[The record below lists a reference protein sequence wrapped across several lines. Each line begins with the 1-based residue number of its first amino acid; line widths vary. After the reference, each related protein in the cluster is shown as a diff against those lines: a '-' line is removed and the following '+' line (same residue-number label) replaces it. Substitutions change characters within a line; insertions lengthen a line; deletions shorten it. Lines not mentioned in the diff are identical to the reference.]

1 MKGKSNIVDS
11 SGKYV
16 ITADSDSI
24 DPSDSDNDGSDIV
37 FTIVFHCFEKFIQ
50 LKITNFLKTLLI

>member
-11 SGKYV
+11 SAKYV
-16 ITADSDSI
+16 IIADSDSI
-24 DPSDSDNDGSDIV
+24 DPSDNDSELCFIV
-37 FTIVFHCFEKFIQ
+37 SKNIIQ